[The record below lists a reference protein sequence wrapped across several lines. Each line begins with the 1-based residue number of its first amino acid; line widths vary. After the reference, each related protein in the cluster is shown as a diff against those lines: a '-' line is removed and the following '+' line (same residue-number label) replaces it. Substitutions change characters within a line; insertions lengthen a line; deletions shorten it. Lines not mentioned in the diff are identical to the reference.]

1 MNEVLIYLGISLLS
15 ILLFA
20 FWYNKQGKSNEK
32 KWLLAQLSDAEENSQ
47 QTYLDSLK
55 KLDQQPSSTFRMSFL
70 AALLIIPTTFLIDY
84 LWFHEIPIEDRI
96 TVAEAQAQNKDIPDL
111 ATAIKQLEQKLSENP
126 DDLQGQMLY
135 GQTMMSIRDY
145 GKAVNAYQKANEIEP
160 NNANILTE
168 LAEAIAFR
176 NNTGSFLGEP
186 EQYLTQAIAADPK
199 NQKAMWLQG
208 IVYYENK
215 QYHEAEAIWT
225 DLLSLVENPNIK
237 TTITKQINQARSALN
252 KSPMASEKGSS
263 AALFSVVIEA
273 DKSIKDMDM
282 AEGARLFV
290 FAKQPGGAPMPIA
303 AATESAPFQWPMT
316 IELSDQNSL
325 NPEIKLSQFDQVEI
339 SAKISLSGDAS
350 DSSSQIVARSQII
363 KKEDRNIQLTLSLT
377 TSP

>member
-1 MNEVLIYLGISLLS
+1 MSELLIYLGISASSVLM
-15 ILLFA
+15 FA
-20 FWYNKQGKSNEK
+20 FWYSKQGKSTER
-32 KWLLAQLSDAEENSQ
+32 KWLMSQLAKADENTHQ
-47 QTYLDSLK
+47 PYLDSLK
-55 KLDQQPSSTFRMSFL
+55 KLDQQPSNTVRMSFL
-70 AALLIIPTTFLIDY
+70 AALLIIPTTYLIDY

-96 TVAEAQAQNKDIPDL
+96 TIAEAQAQNEDIPDL

-145 GKAVNAYQKANEIEP
+145 GKAVQAYQKANEIEP

-186 EQYLTQAIAADPK
+186 EQYLTQAIKIDPN

-225 DLLSLVENPNIK
+225 DLLTLVENPNIK

-252 KSPMASEKGSS
+252 KPPAASDDV
-263 AALFSVVIEA
+263 ASVTLYSVHLEA
-273 DKSIKDMDM
+273 DESIKDMDM

-290 FAKQPGGAPMPIA
+290 FVKQPGGTPMPIA
-303 AATESAPFQWPMT
+303 AVTVSAPFQWPLT
-316 IELSDQNSL
+316 VELSDLNSL

-350 DSSSQIVARSQII
+350 DSSSQIEARPQIVT
-363 KKEDRNIQLTLSLT
+363 KEDQNIQLTLSQT